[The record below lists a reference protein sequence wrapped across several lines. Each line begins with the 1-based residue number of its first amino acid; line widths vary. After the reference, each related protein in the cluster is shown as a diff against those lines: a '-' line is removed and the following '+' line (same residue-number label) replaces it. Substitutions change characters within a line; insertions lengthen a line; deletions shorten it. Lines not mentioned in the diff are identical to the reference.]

1 MPRKLAPAKRAN
13 ELIQR
18 LVELSGGPA
27 LDEVSLS
34 RIVRDA
40 KTLMASDSVGAR
52 ILLGGAAALRG
63 DAEETR
69 RQFRVALSTENTLVP
84 LFNYSIALSLLEEQ
98 SEALEVT
105 INALQKYPDDLHLL
119 NHGIKIALESAN
131 FLSARDLSDRWDALA
146 PDRPNR
152 LSTVARQIA
161 KAIDVEAFGEQGVR
175 KIFRIL
181 AATQR
186 GEGLRTEST
195 SFSSYGD
202 SDSFLYQRAIYAEPT
217 LAASLNERLADQI
230 AARSDLLADPGLKF
244 VAVFTSVTPSGSHA

>member
-1 MPRKLAPAKRAN
+1 MPRKLAPAEKAN

-40 KTLMASDSVGAR
+40 KTLMKSDPVGAR

-69 RQFRVALSTENTLVP
+69 HQFRAALTIEKTLVP
-84 LFNYSIALSLLEEQ
+84 LFNYSIALSLLEEH
-98 SEALEVT
+98 SEAFEVT
-105 INALQKYPDDLHLL
+105 TNALKRYPDDLHLL
-119 NHGIKIALESAN
+119 NHGIKIALESAK
-131 FLSARDLSDRWDALA
+131 FLSARDLADRWDSLA

-152 LSTVARQIA
+152 LSKVARQIA
-161 KAIDVEAFGEQGVR
+161 KAIEAETFGEQGVR
-175 KIFRIL
+175 EIFHIL

-186 GEGLRTEST
+186 SEGLCTEST
-195 SFSSYGD
+195 GFSSYGD
-202 SDSFLYQRAIYAEPT
+202 SDSFLYQRAIYAEPA
-217 LAASLNERLADQI
+217 LAASLNERLADQV
-230 AARSDLLADPGLKF
+230 AARPDLLADPGLSF
-244 VAVFTSVTPSGSHA
+244 VAVFTSVTPNGSHA